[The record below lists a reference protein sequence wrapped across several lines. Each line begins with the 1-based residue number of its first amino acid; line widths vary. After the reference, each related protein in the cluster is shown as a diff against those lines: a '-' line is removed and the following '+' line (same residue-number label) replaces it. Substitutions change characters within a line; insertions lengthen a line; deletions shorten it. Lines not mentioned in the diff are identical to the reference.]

1 MEFGEKLI
9 HLRKKNRLTQKQL
22 AAKIGTTASTISK

>member
-22 AAKIGTTASTISK
+22 AA